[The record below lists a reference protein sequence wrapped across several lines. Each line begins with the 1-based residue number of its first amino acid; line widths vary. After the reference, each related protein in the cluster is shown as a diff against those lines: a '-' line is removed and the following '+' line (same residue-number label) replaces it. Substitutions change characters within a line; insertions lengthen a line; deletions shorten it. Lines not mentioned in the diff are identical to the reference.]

1 MLGFLP
7 VNARRGAGYQ
17 AVGTSQEPSV
27 KWWNKAGQQDK
38 QINDL
43 NNALQQVREQ
53 LVEAQRRAAAAEAQA
68 TLLSQENQVLTR
80 LAGNLSAFSQ
90 SLEMTQTSFASL
102 AHSME
107 QEREYAIRIQG
118 IASNNQSS
126 IDAIADNLEQLADA
140 SGEASEKV
148 GKLDHQAQQVGGVLE
163 IIREVADQT
172 NLLALNAAIEA
183 ARAGDAGRGFAVVA
197 DEVRTLARR
206 TADATAEIGTLVS
219 AIRADSAQSR
229 GHIASL
235 AEQSSSYSAVGQS
248 AASTMRQ
255 LLDMS
260 TVAESSASVSAL
272 RSFCE
277 LAKLDHLLYKFR
289 VYKVLFG
296 VSQEGLADFTDHT
309 GCRLGKWYREGDGA
323 RHYAHLAGYPEIDAP
338 HAAVHRG
345 AFDALNAHVAGD
357 TAAML
362 KAVADMERASLG
374 VQEGLERVVASG
386 EQAPAL
392 LQRRA

>member
-1 MLGFLP
+1 
-7 VNARRGAGYQ
+7 
-17 AVGTSQEPSV
+17 V
-27 KWWNKAGQQDK
+27 KWWSKAGRQDP
-38 QINDL
+38 QIKEL
-43 NNALQQVREQ
+43 NVALEHSRSQLAASEQRAREA
-53 LVEAQRRAAAAEAQA
+53 ESRAEELAR
-68 TLLSQENQVLTR
+68 ENQVLAH
-80 LAGNLSAFSQ
+80 LVGNLSAFSH

-107 QEREYAIRIQG
+107 QERQYAIRIQG
-118 IASNNQSS
+118 IASSNQAS
-126 IDAIADNLEQLADA
+126 IDAIATNLEQLADA

-148 GKLDHQAQQVGGVLE
+148 GRLDHQAQQVGGVLE

-235 AEQSSSYSAVGQS
+235 AEHSSSYSGVGQS

-260 TVAESSASVSAL
+260 TVAEGSASVSAL

-277 LAKLDHLLYKFR
+277 LAKLDHLIYKFR

-296 VSQEGLADFTDHT
+296 VSQERGSDFTDHT
-309 GCRLGKWYREGDGA
+309 HCRLGKWYREGDGA
-323 RHYAHLAGYPEIDAP
+323 LHYAHLAGYKDIDAP
-338 HAAVHRG
+338 HAAVHRC
-345 AFDALNAHVAGD
+345 AFDAIDAHAGGD

-362 KAVADMERASLG
+362 KAVAEMESASLA

-386 EQAPAL
+386 EQSPSL
-392 LQRRA
+392 LQRRRESEAQSR

>member
-1 MLGFLP
+1 M
-7 VNARRGAGYQ
+7 
-17 AVGTSQEPSV
+17 
-27 KWWNKAGQQDK
+27 KWWSKAGRQDP
-38 QINDL
+38 QIKEL
-43 NNALQQVREQ
+43 NLALERSRSQLAAWEQRARE
-53 LVEAQRRAAAAEAQA
+53 AESKA
-68 TLLSQENQVLTR
+68 TELARENQVLAH
-80 LAGNLSAFSQ
+80 LAGNLSAFSH

-107 QEREYAIRIQG
+107 QERQYAIRIQG
-118 IASNNQSS
+118 IASSNQAS
-126 IDAIADNLEQLADA
+126 IDAIATNLEQLADA

-148 GKLDHQAQQVGGVLE
+148 GRLDHQAQQVGGVLE

-235 AEQSSSYSAVGQS
+235 AEHSSSYSGVGQT

-260 TVAESSASVSAL
+260 TVAEGSASVSAL

-277 LAKLDHLLYKFR
+277 LAKLDHLIYKFR

-296 VSQEGLADFTDHT
+296 VSQERGADFTDHT
-309 GCRLGKWYREGDGA
+309 LCRLGKWYREGDGA
-323 RHYAHLAGYPEIDAP
+323 LHYAHLAGYKDIDAP
-338 HAAVHRG
+338 HAAVHRC
-345 AFDALNAHVAGD
+345 AFDAIDAHASGN
-357 TAAML
+357 TAAMGVL
-362 KAVADMERASLG
+362 AQISTSSPRASCS
-374 VQEGLERVVASG
+374 A
-386 EQAPAL
+386 
-392 LQRRA
+392 

>member
-1 MLGFLP
+1 M
-7 VNARRGAGYQ
+7 
-17 AVGTSQEPSV
+17 
-27 KWWNKAGQQDK
+27 KWWSKAGRQDP
-38 QINDL
+38 QIKEL
-43 NNALQQVREQ
+43 NVALEHSRSQLAASEQRVRE
-53 LVEAQRRAAAAEAQA
+53 VESRAEELAR
-68 TLLSQENQVLTR
+68 ENQVLAH
-80 LAGNLSAFSQ
+80 LAGNLSAFSH

-107 QEREYAIRIQG
+107 QERQYAIRIQG
-118 IASNNQSS
+118 IASSNQAS
-126 IDAIADNLEQLADA
+126 IDAIATNLEQLADA

-148 GKLDHQAQQVGGVLE
+148 GRLDHQAQQVGGVLE

-235 AEQSSSYSAVGQS
+235 AEHSSSYSSVGQS

-260 TVAESSASVSAL
+260 TVAEGSASVSAL

-277 LAKLDHLLYKFR
+277 LAKLDHLIYKFR

-296 VSQEGLADFTDHT
+296 VSQERGSDFTDHT
-309 GCRLGKWYREGDGA
+309 HCRLGKWYREGDGA
-323 RHYAHLAGYPEIDAP
+323 LHYAHLAGYKDIDAP
-338 HAAVHRG
+338 HAAVHRC
-345 AFDALNAHVAGD
+345 AFDAIDAHASGD
-357 TAAML
+357 TTAML
-362 KAVADMERASLG
+362 KAVADMESASLA

-386 EQAPAL
+386 EQSPSL
-392 LQRRA
+392 LQRRRESEAQSR

>member
-1 MLGFLP
+1 M
-7 VNARRGAGYQ
+7 
-17 AVGTSQEPSV
+17 
-27 KWWNKAGQQDK
+27 KWWSKAGRQDP
-38 QINDL
+38 QIKEL
-43 NNALQQVREQ
+43 NVALEHSRSQLAASEQRVREA
-53 LVEAQRRAAAAEAQA
+53 ESRAEELAR
-68 TLLSQENQVLTR
+68 ENQVLAH
-80 LAGNLSAFSQ
+80 LAGNLSAFSH

-107 QEREYAIRIQG
+107 QERQYAIRIQG
-118 IASNNQSS
+118 IASSNQAS
-126 IDAIADNLEQLADA
+126 IDAIATNLEQLADA

-148 GKLDHQAQQVGGVLE
+148 GRLDHQAQQVGGVLE

-183 ARAGDAGRGFAVVA
+183 ARVGDAGRGFAVVA

-229 GHIASL
+229 GHIACL
-235 AEQSSSYSAVGQS
+235 AEHSSSYSGVGQS

-260 TVAESSASVSAL
+260 TVAEGSAAVSAL

-277 LAKLDHLLYKFR
+277 LAKLDHLIYKFR

-296 VSQEGLADFTDHT
+296 VSQERGSDFTDHT
-309 GCRLGKWYREGDGA
+309 HCRLGKWYREGDGA
-323 RHYAHLAGYPEIDAP
+323 LHYAHLAGYKEIDAP
-338 HAAVHRG
+338 HAAVHRC
-345 AFDALNAHVAGD
+345 AFDAIDAHASGD
-357 TAAML
+357 TTAML
-362 KAVADMERASLG
+362 KAVAEMESASLA

-386 EQAPAL
+386 EQSPSL
-392 LQRRA
+392 LQRRRESEAQSR

>member
-1 MLGFLP
+1 M
-7 VNARRGAGYQ
+7 
-17 AVGTSQEPSV
+17 
-27 KWWNKAGQQDK
+27 KWWSKAGRQDP
-38 QINDL
+38 QIKEL
-43 NNALQQVREQ
+43 NVALEHSRSQLAASEQRVREA
-53 LVEAQRRAAAAEAQA
+53 ESRAAELAR
-68 TLLSQENQVLTR
+68 ENQVLAH
-80 LAGNLSAFSQ
+80 LAANLSAFSH

-107 QEREYAIRIQG
+107 QERQYAIRIQG
-118 IASNNQSS
+118 IASSNQAS
-126 IDAIADNLEQLADA
+126 IDAIATNLEQLADA

-148 GKLDHQAQQVGGVLE
+148 GRLDHQAQQVGGVLE

-235 AEQSSSYSAVGQS
+235 AEHSSSYSGVGQS

-260 TVAESSASVSAL
+260 TVAEGSASVSAL

-277 LAKLDHLLYKFR
+277 LAKLDHLIYKFR

-296 VSQEGLADFTDHT
+296 VSQERGSDFTDHT
-309 GCRLGKWYREGDGA
+309 HCRLGKWYREGDGA
-323 RHYAHLAGYPEIDAP
+323 LHYAHLAGYKEIDAP
-338 HAAVHRG
+338 HAAVHRC
-345 AFDALNAHVAGD
+345 AFDAIDAHAGGD

-362 KAVADMERASLG
+362 KAVAEMESASLA

-386 EQAPAL
+386 EQSPSL
-392 LQRRA
+392 LQRRRESEAQSR

>member
-1 MLGFLP
+1 M
-7 VNARRGAGYQ
+7 
-17 AVGTSQEPSV
+17 
-27 KWWNKAGQQDK
+27 KWWSKAGRQDP
-38 QINDL
+38 QIKEL
-43 NNALQQVREQ
+43 NVALEHSRSQLAASEQRVREA
-53 LVEAQRRAAAAEAQA
+53 ESRAEELAR
-68 TLLSQENQVLTR
+68 ENQVLGH
-80 LAGNLSAFSQ
+80 LAGNLSAFSH

-107 QEREYAIRIQG
+107 QERQYAIRIQG
-118 IASNNQSS
+118 IASSNQAS
-126 IDAIADNLEQLADA
+126 IDAIATNLEQLADA

-148 GKLDHQAQQVGGVLE
+148 GRLDHQAQQVGGVLE

-235 AEQSSSYSAVGQS
+235 AEHSSSYSSVGQS

-260 TVAESSASVSAL
+260 TVAEGSASVSAL

-277 LAKLDHLLYKFR
+277 LAKLDHLIYKFR

-296 VSQEGLADFTDHT
+296 VSQERGSDFTDHT
-309 GCRLGKWYREGDGA
+309 HCRLGKWYREGDGA
-323 RHYAHLAGYPEIDAP
+323 LHYAHLAGYKDIDAP
-338 HAAVHRG
+338 HAAVHRC
-345 AFDALNAHVAGD
+345 AFDAIDAHASGD

-362 KAVADMERASLG
+362 KAVADMESASLA

-386 EQAPAL
+386 EQSPSL
-392 LQRRA
+392 LQRRRESEAQSR

>member
-1 MLGFLP
+1 M
-7 VNARRGAGYQ
+7 
-17 AVGTSQEPSV
+17 
-27 KWWNKAGQQDK
+27 KWWSKAGRQDPRIK
-38 QINDL
+38 EL
-43 NNALQQVREQ
+43 NVALEHSRSQLAASEQRVREA
-53 LVEAQRRAAAAEAQA
+53 ESRAEELAR
-68 TLLSQENQVLTR
+68 ENQVLGH
-80 LAGNLSAFSQ
+80 LAGNLSAFSH

-107 QEREYAIRIQG
+107 QERQYAIRIQG
-118 IASNNQSS
+118 IASSNQAS
-126 IDAIADNLEQLADA
+126 IDAIATNLEQLADA

-148 GKLDHQAQQVGGVLE
+148 GRLDHQAQQVGGVLE

-235 AEQSSSYSAVGQS
+235 AEHSSSYSGVGQS

-260 TVAESSASVSAL
+260 TVAEGSASVSAL

-277 LAKLDHLLYKFR
+277 LAKLDHLIYKFR

-296 VSQEGLADFTDHT
+296 VSQERGSDFTDHT
-309 GCRLGKWYREGDGA
+309 HCRLGKWYREGDGA
-323 RHYAHLAGYPEIDAP
+323 LHYAHLAGYKDIDAP
-338 HAAVHRG
+338 HAAVHRC
-345 AFDALNAHVAGD
+345 AFDAIDAHASGD

-362 KAVADMERASLG
+362 KAVAEMESASLA

-386 EQAPAL
+386 EQSSAL
-392 LQRRA
+392 LQRRRESEAQSR

>member
-1 MLGFLP
+1 M
-7 VNARRGAGYQ
+7 
-17 AVGTSQEPSV
+17 
-27 KWWNKAGQQDK
+27 KWWSKAGRQDP
-38 QINDL
+38 QIKEL
-43 NNALQQVREQ
+43 NLALERSRSQLAAWEQRARE
-53 LVEAQRRAAAAEAQA
+53 AESKA
-68 TLLSQENQVLTR
+68 TELARENQVLAH
-80 LAGNLSAFSQ
+80 LAGNLSAFSH

-107 QEREYAIRIQG
+107 QERQYAIRIQG
-118 IASNNQSS
+118 IASSNQAS
-126 IDAIADNLEQLADA
+126 IDAIATNLEQLADA

-148 GKLDHQAQQVGGVLE
+148 GRLDHQAQQVGGVLE

-235 AEQSSSYSAVGQS
+235 AEHSSSYSGVGQA

-260 TVAESSASVSAL
+260 TVAEGSASVSAL

-277 LAKLDHLLYKFR
+277 LAKLDHLIYKFR

-296 VSQEGLADFTDHT
+296 VSQERGSDFTDHT
-309 GCRLGKWYREGDGA
+309 LCRLGKWYREGDGA
-323 RHYAHLAGYPEIDAP
+323 LHYAHLAGYKDIDAP
-338 HAAVHRG
+338 HAAVHRC
-345 AFDALNAHVAGD
+345 AFDAIDAHASGN

-362 KAVADMERASLG
+362 KAVADMESASLA

-386 EQAPAL
+386 EQSPAL
-392 LQRRA
+392 LQRRRADEAQSR

>member
-1 MLGFLP
+1 M
-7 VNARRGAGYQ
+7 
-17 AVGTSQEPSV
+17 
-27 KWWNKAGQQDK
+27 KWWSKAGRQDP
-38 QINDL
+38 QINEL
-43 NNALQQVREQ
+43 NLALERTRSQLLASEQ
-53 LVEAQRRAAAAEAQA
+53 RANEAESRATELAR
-68 TLLSQENQVLTR
+68 ENQVLAH
-80 LAGNLSAFSQ
+80 LAGNLSAFSH

-107 QEREYAIRIQG
+107 QERQYAIRIQG
-118 IASNNQSS
+118 IASSNQAS
-126 IDAIADNLEQLADA
+126 IDAIATNLEQLADA

-148 GKLDHQAQQVGGVLE
+148 GRLDHQAQQVGGVLE

-206 TADATAEIGTLVS
+206 TAEATAEIGTLVS

-235 AEQSSSYSAVGQS
+235 AEHSSSYSGVGQS

-260 TVAESSASVSAL
+260 TVAEGSASVSAL

-277 LAKLDHLLYKFR
+277 LAKLDHLIYKFR

-296 VSQEGLADFTDHT
+296 VSQERGADFTDHT
-309 GCRLGKWYREGDGA
+309 RCRLGKWYREGDGA
-323 RHYAHLAGYPEIDAP
+323 LHYAHLAGYKDIDAP
-338 HAAVHRG
+338 HAAVHRC
-345 AFDALNAHVAGD
+345 AFDAIDAYVSGD
-357 TAAML
+357 AAAML
-362 KAVADMERASLG
+362 KAVADMESASLA

-386 EQAPAL
+386 EQSPAL
-392 LQRRA
+392 LQRRRADEAQSR

>member
-1 MLGFLP
+1 M
-7 VNARRGAGYQ
+7 
-17 AVGTSQEPSV
+17 
-27 KWWNKAGQQDK
+27 KWWSKAGRQDP
-38 QINDL
+38 QIKEL
-43 NNALQQVREQ
+43 NVALEHSRSQLAASEQRAREA
-53 LVEAQRRAAAAEAQA
+53 ESRAEELAR
-68 TLLSQENQVLTR
+68 ENQVLAH
-80 LAGNLSAFSQ
+80 LAGNLSAFSH

-107 QEREYAIRIQG
+107 QERQYAIRIQG
-118 IASNNQSS
+118 IASSNQAS
-126 IDAIADNLEQLADA
+126 IDAIATNLEQLADA
-140 SGEASEKV
+140 SGEASE
-148 GKLDHQAQQVGGVLE
+148 QVGGVLE

-235 AEQSSSYSAVGQS
+235 AEHSSSYSGVGQS

-260 TVAESSASVSAL
+260 TVAEGSASVSAL

-277 LAKLDHLLYKFR
+277 LAKLDHLIYKFR

-296 VSQEGLADFTDHT
+296 VSQERGSDFTDHT
-309 GCRLGKWYREGDGA
+309 HCRLGKWYREGDGA
-323 RHYAHLAGYPEIDAP
+323 LHYAHLAGYKDIDAP
-338 HAAVHRG
+338 HAAVHRC
-345 AFDALNAHVAGD
+345 AFDAIDAHASGD
-357 TAAML
+357 TAVML
-362 KAVADMERASLG
+362 KAVAEMESASLA

-386 EQAPAL
+386 EQSPAL
-392 LQRRA
+392 LQRRRADEAQSR

>member
-1 MLGFLP
+1 M
-7 VNARRGAGYQ
+7 
-17 AVGTSQEPSV
+17 
-27 KWWNKAGQQDK
+27 KWWSKAGRQDP
-38 QINDL
+38 QIKEL
-43 NNALQQVREQ
+43 NVALEHSRSQLAASEQRVREA
-53 LVEAQRRAAAAEAQA
+53 ESRAEELAR
-68 TLLSQENQVLTR
+68 ENQVLAH
-80 LAGNLSAFSQ
+80 LAGNLSAFSH

-107 QEREYAIRIQG
+107 QERQYAIRIQG
-118 IASNNQSS
+118 IASSNQAS
-126 IDAIADNLEQLADA
+126 IDAIATNLEQLADA

-148 GKLDHQAQQVGGVLE
+148 GRLDHQAQQVGGVLE

-235 AEQSSSYSAVGQS
+235 AEHSSSYSSVGQS

-260 TVAESSASVSAL
+260 TVAEGSASVSAL

-277 LAKLDHLLYKFR
+277 LAKLDHLIYKFR

-296 VSQEGLADFTDHT
+296 VSQERGSDFTDHT
-309 GCRLGKWYREGDGA
+309 HCRLGKWYREGDGA
-323 RHYAHLAGYPEIDAP
+323 LHYAHLAGYKDIDAP
-338 HAAVHRG
+338 HAAVHRC
-345 AFDALNAHVAGD
+345 AFDAIDAHASGD
-357 TAAML
+357 TAVML
-362 KAVADMERASLG
+362 KAVADMESASLA

-386 EQAPAL
+386 EQSPSL
-392 LQRRA
+392 LQRRRESEAQSR

>member
-1 MLGFLP
+1 M
-7 VNARRGAGYQ
+7 
-17 AVGTSQEPSV
+17 
-27 KWWNKAGQQDK
+27 KWWSKAGRQDP
-38 QINDL
+38 QIREL
-43 NNALQQVREQ
+43 NLALERSRSQLAASEQRARE
-53 LVEAQRRAAAAEAQA
+53 AESKA
-68 TLLSQENQVLTR
+68 TELARENQVLAH
-80 LAGNLSAFSQ
+80 LAGNLSAFSH

-107 QEREYAIRIQG
+107 QERQYAIRIQG
-118 IASNNQSS
+118 IASSNQAS
-126 IDAIADNLEQLADA
+126 IDAIATNLEQLADA

-148 GKLDHQAQQVGGVLE
+148 GRLDHQAQQVGGVLE

-235 AEQSSSYSAVGQS
+235 AEHSSSYSGVGQA

-260 TVAESSASVSAL
+260 TVAEGSASVSAL

-277 LAKLDHLLYKFR
+277 LAKLDHLIYKFR

-296 VSQEGLADFTDHT
+296 VSQERGSDFTDHT
-309 GCRLGKWYREGDGA
+309 LCRLGKWYREGDGA
-323 RHYAHLAGYPEIDAP
+323 LHYAHLAGYKDIDAP
-338 HAAVHRG
+338 HAAVHRC
-345 AFDALNAHVAGD
+345 AFDAIDAHASGN

-362 KAVADMERASLG
+362 KAVADMESASLA

-386 EQAPAL
+386 EQSPAL
-392 LQRRA
+392 LQRRRADEAQSR